1 MVSNI
6 VSQEKDAR
14 TEIDNLFEIMS
25 KGQLADR
32 IAVAARL
39 AAAKHIIF
47 NAQEMQSAAEAENSA
62 QQA

>member
-6 VSQEKDAR
+6 VSQEKDGR
-14 TEIDNLFEIMS
+14 TELDSLFDMLN

-39 AAAKHIIF
+39 AVAKHMSF
-47 NAQEMQSAAEAENSA
+47 EAQKMQSDVEAETSA
-62 QQA
+62 Q

>member
-6 VSQEKDAR
+6 VSQEKDDR
-14 TEIDNLFEIMS
+14 TEIDYLFDMLS

-39 AAAKHIIF
+39 AADKHICF
-47 NAQEMQSAAEAENSA
+47 NAQEMQSAVEAENSA
-62 QQA
+62 Q